1 MQIDV
6 AKRKKEQQKFG
17 VFFDDDY
24 DYLQHLREP
33 EVQNVEWELVA
44 GTVKKPIE
52 EENVKKPSINL
63 PSSVF
68 ASEFEE
74 KEGLLR
80 KSAPRYGPRPDWD
93 PDIVAALDDDFNYD
107 DPQNELDDDFMEKAM
122 GDEGNKT
129 NIKLIKHFSHIL
141 LILF

>member
-1 MQIDV
+1 M

-33 EVQNVEWELVA
+33 EVENVEWELVA

-52 EENVKKPSINL
+52 EENVKKPSIKL

-68 ASEFEE
+68 ATEFEE
-74 KEGLLR
+74 DEGLLR
-80 KSAPRYGPRPDWD
+80 KMAPRYGPRPDWD

-122 GDEGNKT
+122 GDEGTPN
-129 NIKLIKHFSHIL
+129 
-141 LILF
+141 